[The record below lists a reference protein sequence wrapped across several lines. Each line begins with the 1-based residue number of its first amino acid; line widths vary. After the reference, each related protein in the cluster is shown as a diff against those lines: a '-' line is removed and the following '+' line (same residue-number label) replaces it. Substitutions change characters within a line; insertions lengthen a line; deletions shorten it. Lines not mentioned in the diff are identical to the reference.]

1 MNERDGGK
9 STGKS
14 RSGADAD
21 SAVRIQTARPTRPA
35 PPYSNVE
42 DEGGHTAAPASSARD
57 HLRRERP
64 TMELPQVARHSPLPQ
79 PTSNRLSDAPSAPKT
94 DDHADDPFF
103 DEVKPSDLSAVFQP
117 IVSLN
122 TGQVF
127 AYEALVR
134 CRVPRFAYPPA
145 LFERAG
151 ESRATGRLGRMIR
164 EIAVPLCSGL
174 PLFVN
179 LHPSELEE
187 GWLVRP
193 DDPIFSH
200 DHDLYLEITE
210 SAPLTHFD
218 LCTSVLREVCS
229 RASAYLV
236 VDDLGAGYSNLK
248 IIADLEPKVVKLD
261 RQLVQDLGA
270 KPRQQKLVSF
280 TVNLCNQ
287 LGAAV
292 VAEGIETYDELKA
305 VVDCGAQYGQGYLL
319 ARPGFPIPTITWP
332 LHVGPAA
339 APAQTQARRR

>member
-1 MNERDGGK
+1 MGER
-9 STGKS
+9 KS
-14 RSGADAD
+14 RSGTEAD
-21 SAVRIQTARPTRPA
+21 SAIRIQTARPTRPA
-35 PPYSNVE
+35 PPYSGA
-42 DEGGHTAAPASSARD
+42 DDDGDGHADPPGARTSVARD
-57 HLRRERP
+57 HLRRDRP
-64 TMELPQVARHSPLPQ
+64 TMDLPMVTPP
-79 PTSNRLSDAPSAPKT
+79 SNRLSDAPSAPKKE
-94 DDHADDPFF
+94 DQYDDPFF

-122 TGQVF
+122 SGQIF

-134 CRVPRFAYPPA
+134 CGLPRFASPPA

-151 ESRATGRLGRMIR
+151 ESRGATGRLGRMIR

-179 LHPSELEE
+179 LHPNELEE

-319 ARPGFPIPTITWP
+319 ARPGYPIPTVTWP
-332 LHVGPAA
+332 MSPMSPVGEPAK
-339 APAQTQARRR
+339 PQTQARRR

>member
-1 MNERDGGK
+1 MP
-9 STGKS
+9 
-14 RSGADAD
+14 
-21 SAVRIQTARPTRPA
+21 AVPR
-35 PPYSNVE
+35 
-42 DEGGHTAAPASSARD
+42 
-57 HLRRERP
+57 
-64 TMELPQVARHSPLPQ
+64 
-79 PTSNRLSDAPSAPKT
+79 SNRLSDAPSARRGGS
-94 DDHADDPFF
+94 DERAGDASFF

-117 IVSLN
+117 IVNLSN
-122 TGQVF
+122 GEVF

-134 CRVPRFAYPPA
+134 CGLPRFSSPPA
-145 LFERAG
+145 LFEHAG
-151 ESRATGRLGRMIR
+151 ASHATGRLGRMIR
-164 EIAVPLCSGL
+164 EIAVPLCGGV

-179 LHPSELEE
+179 LHPSELAE

-200 DHDLYLEITE
+200 DHDVYLEITE
-210 SAPLTHFD
+210 SAPITHFD

-229 RASAYLV
+229 RASAFLV

-261 RQLVQDLGA
+261 RQLIQDLDS

-292 VAEGIETYDELKA
+292 VAEGIETRGELSA

-319 ARPGFPIPTITWP
+319 ARPGFPKPEITWP
-332 LHVGPAA
+332 GGTGDRGGPGE
-339 APAQTQARRR
+339 ARGRGR